1 MASPVQR
8 YQREM
13 HGNVGFFA
21 TWLPG
26 DLLELGD
33 IGTLK
38 DGMFRRR
45 SSLRELGIKYFPSA
59 LGASQNLQYTSK
71 SGTAFSVD
79 SSVAAPKP
87 LDISAAIKVEFSSEG
102 SFLFHATNVR
112 NRRLDNIANLT
123 RSILEIWNE
132 GKWDKNWYVVESLHH
147 ADCATVIIS
156 EEASA
161 GVTFNAKGAL
171 GGIPLADPKVNL
183 SISSSRGKM
192 AQVLVGRDLRPLYSC
207 LRVRDGWFS
216 EPSVEAVRG
225 ESANPRGSPFVRPGI
240 AELLES

>member
-13 HGNVGFFA
+13 HDNIGFFA

-33 IGTLK
+33 IGILK
-38 DGMFRRR
+38 DGTFRRR
-45 SSLRELGIKYFPSA
+45 SSLRELGIEYQASP

-71 SGTAFSVD
+71 SGTEFSVD
-79 SSVAAPKP
+79 SVVAAKP
-87 LDISAAIKVEFSSEG
+87 LDVSAAIKVEFSSQG

-112 NRRLDNIANLT
+112 NRRLDNTASLT
-123 RSILEIWNE
+123 RSILEIWNKR
-132 GKWDKNWYVVESLHH
+132 KWDKSWYVVESLHQ

-161 GVTFNAKGAL
+161 GVTFNARGTL
-171 GGIPLADPKVNL
+171 GGIPLADPNVGL
-183 SISSSRGKM
+183 SVASSRGRM
-192 AQVLVGRDLRPLYSC
+192 AQVLAGRNLRPLYSC
-207 LRVRDGWFS
+207 LRVRETWFS
-216 EPSVEAVRG
+216 GPSLEAVRG
-225 ESANPRGSPFVRPGI
+225 ESLDARGSPFVRPGI

>member
-13 HGNVGFFA
+13 HDNIGFFA

-38 DGMFRRR
+38 DGTFRKR
-45 SSLRELGIKYFPSA
+45 SSLGELGIKYQASA

-71 SGTAFSVD
+71 SGTTFSVD
-79 SSVAAPKP
+79 SSLAAPKP

-102 SFLFHATNVR
+102 SFLFHASNVR
-112 NRRLDNIANLT
+112 NRRLENIANLT
-123 RSILEIWNE
+123 RAILEVWNT
-132 GKWDKNWYVVESLHH
+132 GNWDKNWYVVESIHQ
-147 ADCATVIIS
+147 ADCATVIVS
-156 EEASA
+156 EEVSA
-161 GVTFNAKGAL
+161 GVTFSAKGAL
-171 GGIPLADPKVNL
+171 GGIPLADPRVDL

-192 AQVLVGRDLRPLYSC
+192 AQIIAGRDLRPLYSC
-207 LRVRDGWFS
+207 LRVREGWFS
-216 EPSVEAVRG
+216 TSLEAVRG
-225 ESANPRGSPFVRPGI
+225 ESANLGGSPFVRPSI
-240 AELLES
+240 IELLES